1 MASVADILFNYLRDV
16 IYNPTHA
23 TLALESLP
31 EEFRDLGQ
39 GLQYFA
45 ECITETRMLAQA
57 LAKGDLEGALPSRG
71 NEMAAPLK
79 SLHASL
85 KHLTWQT
92 QQVARGDYQQRVDFM
107 GNFAE
112 AFNAMVQQL
121 DERHRVALDEKNKLE
136 QYVRLLLSNCV
147 EIILLCDIKG
157 TVILTSESYQRRSK
171 KSADEILGSKFVDLF
186 APVLTEDFLRHLETL
201 FQSAIADKFSAS
213 AEQEIAFARDG
224 DAHHYF
230 IQITP
235 MLDEQGTAVGAMA
248 FFHDTTEIMRAR
260 REAER
265 ARELAEQSN
274 RAKSEFLARMS
285 HEMRTPMNAIIG
297 MTTIGRKAEEME
309 RLRYCLDKIGDA
321 SRHLLGVINDVLD
334 MSKIEAD
341 RFELAFGKFNLRKMI
356 RRVTDIVRP
365 NVEEKAQRFTV
376 SVDDNVPRTVVS
388 DEQRLSQVIA
398 NLLSNAVKFTP
409 ENGSISL
416 RAEKPVED
424 EAVIRFTVR
433 DTGIGISEEQQKR
446 LFVPFEQA
454 DGGISRRFGGTGL
467 GLAISKR
474 IVEMLGGDIRI
485 ESEIGHGAAFIFE
498 IREQAGQTRPEASPE
513 AFPEDS
519 PEASPAVSPEAS
531 PESAEENLCVAASG
545 QAGQNLSDAA
555 AEEDAQPEPAVKSED
570 GIFAGKRL
578 LVAEDVEINR
588 EILSTLL
595 EHTGVE
601 ITFAF
606 DGAEAVEKVMAD
618 PGYALVLMD
627 IHMPHV
633 DGYEATR
640 RIRASGTPR
649 ARTLP
654 IVAMTANVFREDV
667 ERCLAAGMNGHLGK
681 PVEIVEVISTLKEY
695 LLKEPAGL

>member
-57 LAKGDLEGALPSRG
+57 LAKGDLEGSLPSRG

-92 QQVARGDYQQRVDFM
+92 QQVAKGDYQQRVDFM

-112 AFNAMVQQL
+112 AFNTMVQQL
-121 DERHRVALDEKNKLE
+121 DERHRVALDEKNKLA
-136 QYVRLLLSNCV
+136 QYVRLLLSNCI
-147 EIILLCDIKG
+147 EIILLCDVKG
-157 TVILTSESYQRRSK
+157 TVILTSESYLGRSK
-171 KSADEILGSKFVDLF
+171 KSADEILGRKFVDLF
-186 APVLTEDFLRHLETL
+186 APVLSEDFLRHLENL
-201 FQSAIADKFSAS
+201 FHSAIADKFSPS
-213 AEQEIAFARDG
+213 AEQEIAFAQDE
-224 DAHHYF
+224 DARHYF

-235 MLDEQGTAVGAMA
+235 MLDERGTAVGAMA
-248 FFHDTTEIMRAR
+248 FFHDTTETMRAR

-297 MTTIGRKAEEME
+297 MTAIGSKAAEIE
-309 RLRYCLDKIGDA
+309 RLRYCLNKIGDA

-341 RFELAFGKFNLRKMI
+341 KFELSFSRFNLRKMI

-365 NVEEKAQRFTV
+365 NVDEKAQQLTV
-376 SVDDNVPRTVVS
+376 TVDDGVPQTVVT
-388 DEQRLSQVIA
+388 DEQRLAQVLA

-409 ENGSISL
+409 ENGDVSL
-416 RAEKPVED
+416 RVEKTAED
-424 EAVIRFTVR
+424 GGAIRFTVK
-433 DTGIGISEEQQKR
+433 DTGIGISEIQQKR

-474 IVEMLGGDIRI
+474 IVEMLGGEIRV

-498 IREQAGQTRPEASPE
+498 IREQAEQTMFEIREQAEQTRTEAYPSPGAPPETSPK
-513 AFPEDS
+513 
-519 PEASPAVSPEAS
+519 VSPEAS
-531 PESAEENLCVAASG
+531 FENAEESPSDAASG
-545 QAGQNLSDAA
+545 QTGQNIHGAA
-555 AEEDAQPEPAVKSED
+555 AQGAAESED

-578 LVAEDVEINR
+578 LIAEDVEINR
-588 EILSTLL
+588 EILASLL

-601 ITFAF
+601 ISYAF
-606 DGAEAVEKVMAD
+606 DGEEAVKKVLAD
-618 PGYALVLMD
+618 PGYSLVLMD
-627 IHMPHV
+627 IHMPRV

-640 RIRASGTPR
+640 RIRASKTPR
-649 ARTLP
+649 AGTLP
-654 IVAMTANVFREDV
+654 IIAMTANV
-667 ERCLAAGMNGHLGK
+667 
-681 PVEIVEVISTLKEY
+681 
-695 LLKEPAGL
+695 

>member
-1 MASVADILFNYLRDV
+1 V
-16 IYNPTHA
+16 IYNPTQA
-23 TLALESLP
+23 TLNLESLP

-45 ECITETRMLAQA
+45 ECITETRVLAQA
-57 LAKGDLEGALPSRG
+57 LAKGDLEGSLPSRG

-92 QQVARGDYQQRVDFM
+92 QQVAKGDYQQRVDFM

-112 AFNAMVQQL
+112 AFNAMVRQL
-121 DERHRVALDEKNKLE
+121 DERHKIALDEKNKLA
-136 QYVRLLLSNCV
+136 QYVRLLLSNCI
-147 EIILLCDIKG
+147 EIILLCDVG
-157 TVILTSESYQRRSK
+157 GNVILTSESYQRRSK
-171 KSADEILGSKFVDLF
+171 KSAADILGRKFADLF
-186 APVLTEDFLRHLETL
+186 APVLSEDFLRHLQNL
-201 FQSAIADKFSAS
+201 FHSAIANKFSAS
-213 AEQEIAFARDG
+213 AEREIAFGQDG
-224 DAHHYF
+224 DARHYF

-235 MLDEQGTAVGAMA
+235 MLDERGTAVGAMA
-248 FFHDTTEIMRAR
+248 FFHDTTEIIRAR
-260 REAER
+260 HEAER

-297 MTTIGRKAEEME
+297 MTAIGKGAAKME

-321 SRHLLGVINDVLD
+321 SRHLLGVINDILD

-341 RFELAFGKFNLRKMI
+341 KFDLSFSKFNLRKMI
-356 RRVTDIVRP
+356 GRVADIVRP
-365 NVEEKAQRFTV
+365 AAEAKAQRFTV
-376 SVDDNVPRTVVS
+376 SVDDNVPQTIVT
-388 DEQRLSQVIA
+388 DEQRLAQVIA

-409 ENGSISL
+409 ENGSVTLI
-416 RAEKPVED
+416 AEKPAED
-424 EAVIRFTVR
+424 EETIRFTVR
-433 DTGIGISEEQQKR
+433 DTGIGISGEQQKR
-446 LFVPFEQA
+446 IFVPFEQA
-454 DGGISRRFGGTGL
+454 DGSISRQFGGTGL

-485 ESEIGHGAAFIFE
+485 ESEIGHGAVFTFE
-498 IREQAGQTRPEASPE
+498 IRAQAEQTRPEASPE
-513 AFPEDS
+513 APPEDS
-519 PEASPAVSPEAS
+519 PETSPEAAV
-531 PESAEENLCVAASG
+531 ESAGETPSCAALEESG
-545 QAGQNLSDAA
+545 QSLSDAIA
-555 AEEDAQPEPAVKSED
+555 AEGAKPEPAAESEN

-588 EILSTLL
+588 EILASLL

-601 ITFAF
+601 ITYAY
-606 DGAEAVEKVMAD
+606 DGAEAVEKAVAD

-627 IHMPHV
+627 IHMPQV

-649 ARTLP
+649 SGTLP
-654 IVAMTANVFREDV
+654 IIAMTANVFREDV

-681 PVEIVEVISTLKEY
+681 PVEISEVIATLKKY
-695 LLKEPAGL
+695 LL